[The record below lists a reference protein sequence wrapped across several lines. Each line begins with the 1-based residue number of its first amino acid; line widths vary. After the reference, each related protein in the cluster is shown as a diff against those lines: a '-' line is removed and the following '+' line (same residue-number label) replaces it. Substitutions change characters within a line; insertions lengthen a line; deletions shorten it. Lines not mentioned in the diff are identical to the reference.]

1 MCLVSSSFYPSMV
14 YGGPIFATWDLS
26 RSLADKGLD
35 IYVSTTNAD
44 GKNRLKDVST
54 KSHLK
59 LADNIFIRYYHEQI
73 INYLSFSFIFN
84 LWNDIK
90 ESDVVYIQYIF
101 HYTSVIALFYS
112 FFLRK
117 RVVLCARGSLS
128 SWGMS
133 YRKRI
138 IKKIWIFF
146 LIRPFVKN
154 ILWQACSHLESSDI
168 KLYFKDANV
177 EVLYDGVNVNEF
189 SLTRKISK
197 IDLVR
202 KYTDLDFESI
212 SEIIFSMG
220 RLHHIKRF
228 DILIDAFSIY
238 HQKNPDAKLLIAGS
252 DDGIKN
258 KLINKIN
265 KMGLNNSVFLIG
277 FLDPTQKKELLN
289 NVDVFALCSDFES
302 FGLVVAEA
310 LASGCPVIVSD
321 KTHWKDIHM
330 NNCGIFAENSAET
343 FSNAFKEVKNMKI
356 DPEVCKNYIR
366 SNFNQDLIADRF
378 LSLINKEK

>member
-35 IYVSTTNAD
+35 IYVSTTDAD

-146 LIRPFVKN
+146 LIRPFVKD

-168 KLYFKDANV
+168 KFYFKDANV

-238 HQKNPDAKLLIAGS
+238 HQKNPDAKLLIAGP
-252 DDGIKN
+252 DDGFRGVLMK
-258 KLINKIN
+258 KIIEYD
-265 KMGLNNSVFLIG
+265 LLESVFLIG
-277 FLDPTQKKELLN
+277 SVEHEDKCLLLSN
-289 NVDVFALCSDFES
+289 SSAFVLPSHFES
-302 FGLVVAEA
+302 FGIVVVEA
-310 LASGCPVIVSD
+310 LASGLPVIVSNN
-321 KTHWKDIHM
+321 TPWRDIEK
-330 NNCGIFAENSAET
+330 NKFGIFTANNKHSL
-343 FSNAFKEVKNMKI
+343 FNAFCKIKKQEFNSNRLKEFVKLNFDWQIIANRFKKI
-356 DPEVCKNYIR
+356 IQE
-366 SNFNQDLIADRF
+366 
-378 LSLINKEK
+378 